1 MLNILKKKQKN
12 SNYISL
18 NDNKQEKNNLQ
29 DNFNE
34 NEHKN
39 IIFHPSSSKEWF
51 SSIYSY
57 NKSYI
62 KSLISINY
70 LVNNLFWSYF
80 NMMEDKLILP
90 FKRRRPNKI
99 RYSADKI
106 YVSRAELKHTN
117 TKLTIMLYI
126 YNKQKSSLE
135 RFIRKVLI
143 VKRIKELL
151 TEEGIQTMTT
161 YKNRV
166 SQIFKKRLFYY
177 KKWNNV
183 FFKGNDSVK
192 NMVTL
197 KRRYL
202 KLYNISTQSSVLHK
216 KHSRLEQIHLNYT
229 KLINF
234 NIFKFNNLL
243 LHFRQLGIKSIIE
256 KMYSKNIQIK
266 VIDLKSIHLNSDVF
280 SSAVSLKLRDRKN
293 KAVRILRKAILQMVK
308 IPYLHTLITFDDT
321 IESMNK
327 DNVLKVIKQQVVS
340 GVRFEASGRLTR
352 RLTAMR
358 AVFKYRYTGSLKD
371 IRSSLNNKSSSIL
384 RGHVKSNLQYTVEE
398 SKTRN
403 GSFGLKCWVSSH

>member
-1 MLNILKKKQKN
+1 
-12 SNYISL
+12 
-18 NDNKQEKNNLQ
+18 
-29 DNFNE
+29 
-34 NEHKN
+34 
-39 IIFHPSSSKEWF
+39 
-51 SSIYSY
+51 
-57 NKSYI
+57 
-62 KSLISINY
+62 
-70 LVNNLFWSYF
+70 
-80 NMMEDKLILP
+80 
-90 FKRRRPNKI
+90 
-99 RYSADKI
+99 
-106 YVSRAELKHTN
+106 
-117 TKLTIMLYI
+117 
-126 YNKQKSSLE
+126 
-135 RFIRKVLI
+135 
-143 VKRIKELL
+143 
-151 TEEGIQTMTT
+151 
-161 YKNRV
+161 
-166 SQIFKKRLFYY
+166 
-177 KKWNNV
+177 
-183 FFKGNDSVK
+183 
-192 NMVTL
+192 MVTL

-293 KAVRILRKAILQMVK
+293 KAVRILRKGILQMVK

-403 GSFGLKCWVSSH
+403 GSFGLKC

>member
-12 SNYISL
+12 FDYISL
-18 NDNKQEKNNLQ
+18 SDNNQEKNKPQ
-29 DNFNE
+29 DNFYE

-39 IIFHPSSSKEWF
+39 IIFYPSSSKEWF

-57 NKSYI
+57 NKSYS

-70 LVNNLFWSYF
+70 VVNNLFWSYF
-80 NMMEDKLILP
+80 NMMEDKLRLP

-135 RFIRKVLI
+135 RFIRRILI
-143 VKRIKELL
+143 VKRIKENL
-151 TEEGIQTMTT
+151 TEEGIEIITT
-161 YKNRV
+161 YKNRL
-166 SQIFKKRLFYY
+166 SQMLKKRFFYF

-183 FFKGNDSVK
+183 FFKVNDNVK

-202 KLYNISTQSSVLHK
+202 KLYNISTQNSVLRK
-216 KHSRLEQIHLNYT
+216 KHFRLEQIHLNYT
-229 KLINF
+229 KLLNL

-243 LHFRQLGIKSIIE
+243 LYFRQLGIKSIIE
-256 KMYSKNIQIK
+256 KMYNKNIQIK

-293 KAVRILRKAILQMVK
+293 KTVKILRKAILQMVK

-327 DNVLKVIKQQVVS
+327 DNILKVIKQQVVS

-384 RGHVKSNLQYTVEE
+384 RGHMKSNLQYTVEE